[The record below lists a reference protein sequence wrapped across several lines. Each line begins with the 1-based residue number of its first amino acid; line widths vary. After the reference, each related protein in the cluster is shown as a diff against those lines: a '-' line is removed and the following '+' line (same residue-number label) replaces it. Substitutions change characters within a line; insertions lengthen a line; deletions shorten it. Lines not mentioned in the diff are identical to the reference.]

1 MSPEPTRERE
11 VVLSP
16 RRWQVVRAA
25 AEAALALEPL
35 ARPAFLD
42 EACGGDPEL
51 RDSAERLV
59 LACERAAEST
69 GFLAGPAAAFASPVL
84 AARKAELSSE
94 ALSSETLDGA
104 NHDLR
109 PGGADLAAL
118 RIALADRYDLEH
130 EIGRGGM
137 ATVFLAQDRKH
148 RRPVALKVLNRQLG
162 AVLGVDR
169 FLAEIQVMARL
180 QHPNLLP
187 LFDSGEIH
195 PGPPP
200 HADGP
205 GFLFYVMPYVAGES
219 LRARLRRE
227 RQLPIAEA
235 IAITVAV
242 AGALD
247 HAHRHGVV
255 HRDLKPENILLHDGH
270 PLVADFGIAL
280 AVSKAGGSRL
290 TQTGVRIGTP
300 QYMSPEQIAGEG
312 VIDGRSD
319 IFALACVLY
328 EMLTGDPPHTGS
340 SVQAVIARILSET
353 PRGVRTVRPNVP
365 EAVERALD
373 RALAKLP
380 ADRFATAREFAGVL
394 SAIAPLD
401 FETPRSGIPAG
412 PARPSL
418 RARLRDPVLLAL
430 GAAAVL
436 GGTSAAWMWARARDA
451 APPVTARFI
460 VPSPSMFPGVI
471 GTPSITRDG
480 RTIVYPGMV
489 KGGRVLLRRLIEELE
504 VTPIAGTEGAG
515 AAFLSPDGRWIAF
528 PTSDGRLSRVSIDG
542 GVPTVLTRA
551 YRGGR
556 GSWGTA
562 GMIAIQGEMGGLL
575 WLSAAGEG
583 PLHSLTRLSQS
594 AGETGHRA
602 PLFTPDGRSAVF
614 TVERDRGQRGPIRGE
629 LAIAAID
636 AGVTVPAPH
645 TLLGV
650 RARFAIGFIEDLLLY
665 VDEDAVTLMAVRI
678 DVRGRRVVGAP
689 ATVLREAREFGSA
702 FLLAANGTLIYYHA
716 WGNQSR
722 PLLVDSRGAKRG
734 IHGVERAFSY
744 RYPRLSPDGRRLAIE
759 SMTPQGTDI
768 RIYDLAGGTPTR
780 LTMSGLATFPV
791 WTPDG
796 KRIVFVVSRSGG
808 RQEFWWQAVDGS
820 APAEKLFG
828 AHGFL
833 IPSSVTPD
841 GQTLLYQSRVDSV
854 ISIWSARLV
863 GDHTPRPVIRERF
876 DNFMPVVSPDGHW
889 LAYVSKAS
897 GRNDVFVRPF
907 PEAGVAVQVS
917 NAGGTEPVWSPDGGR
932 LFYRADRAFIAT
944 TISRTPTF
952 AVSAGATIFADSL
965 EGGHSGRNYDVT
977 PDGEHFVMVGDTVPM
992 KQPDMIVILN
1002 WLPEL
1007 RARLRASNPTP

>member
-1 MSPEPTRERE
+1 MSPEPVRERDAL
-11 VVLSP
+11 LSP
-16 RRWQVVRAA
+16 MRWQVVRAA
-25 AEAALALEPL
+25 AEGALALEPI

-51 RDSAERLV
+51 RSSAERLV

-69 GFLAGPAAAFASPVL
+69 RFLAGSAAAFASPVL
-84 AARKAELSSE
+84 AARAGDSAPPAFSS
-94 ALSSETLDGA
+94 TMPDDA

-109 PGGADLAAL
+109 PGGGVLDAL
-118 RIALADRYDLEH
+118 RIALADRYDVEH

-148 RRPVALKVLNRQLG
+148 RRPVALKLLNRQLG

-187 LFDSGEIH
+187 LFDSGEVH

-200 HADGP
+200 HTDGP
-205 GFLFYVMPYVAGES
+205 GFLFYVMPYVDGES

-300 QYMSPEQIAGEG
+300 QYMSPEQVAGEG

-328 EMLTGDPPHTGS
+328 EMLTGDPPHAGS
-340 SVQAVIARILSET
+340 SVQAVIARILSEP

-365 EAVERALD
+365 EAAERALD

-380 ADRFATAREFAGVL
+380 ADRFATAREFAVAL
-394 SAIAPLD
+394 AAIAPLD
-401 FETPRSGIPAG
+401 FETPRKGIPAG
-412 PARPSL
+412 AARPSL
-418 RARLRDPVLLAL
+418 RTRLRDPVLLAL

-436 GGTSAAWMWARARDA
+436 GGTSAAWMWGRGHETASPA
-451 APPVTARFI
+451 TARFF
-460 VPSPSMFPGVI
+460 VPSPSMFPGVV
-471 GTPSITRDG
+471 GAPSITRDG
-480 RTIVYPGMV
+480 RTIVYPGIV
-489 KGGRVLLRRLIEELE
+489 NGGRVLLRRPIEGLE
-504 VTPIAGTEGAG
+504 VKPIAGTDGAG
-515 AAFLSPDGRWIAF
+515 AVILSPDGRWIAF
-528 PTSDGRLSRVSIDG
+528 ITSGGRLSRVSIDG
-542 GVPTVLTRA
+542 GVPTLLTTG
-551 YRGGR
+551 YRGGKA
-556 GSWGTA
+556 SWGTA
-562 GMIAIQGEMGGLL
+562 GMIAIEGDVGGLSR
-575 WLSAAGEG
+575 LSAAGEG
-583 PLHSLTRLSQS
+583 PLHPFTRLSKS
-594 AGETGHRA
+594 AGETAHRV
-602 PLFTPDGRSAVF
+602 PVFTPDGKAVVF
-614 TVERDRGQRGPIRGE
+614 TVLRDRARSGRIQGE
-629 LAIAAID
+629 LAIAAPD
-636 AGVTVPAPH
+636 LVATEPAPH
-645 TLLGV
+645 VLLGV
-650 RARFAIGFIEDLLLY
+650 RGRFAIGFIDDWLLY
-665 VDEDAVTLMAVRI
+665 FGADGVTIMAVRL
-678 DVRGRRVVGAP
+678 DVRRRRVLGAP
-689 ATVLREAREFGSA
+689 VTVLRDTQNGGFGSTPM
-702 FLLAANGTLIYYHA
+702 LAANGTLIYYHA

-722 PLLVDSRGAKRG
+722 PLLVESSGAKRG
-734 IHGVERAFSY
+734 IHGVERAFAY
-744 RYPRLSPDGRRLAIE
+744 RHPRVSPDGRRLAIE
-759 SMTPQGTDI
+759 SYSPQGSDLW
-768 RIYDLAGGTPTR
+768 IYTLGGGAPTR
-780 LTMSGLATFPV
+780 LTTSGLATFPV

-796 KRIVFVVSRSGG
+796 RRVLFVAPDSGG
-808 RQEFWWQAVDGS
+808 RQEFWWQPVDGS

-828 AHGFL
+828 AEGFL

-841 GQTLLYQSRVDSV
+841 GQTLLYQARVDNV
-854 ISIWSARLV
+854 ISIWSARLD

-876 DNFMPVVSPDGHW
+876 DNFMPVVSPNGRW
-889 LAYVSKAS
+889 LAYVSNVS
-897 GRNDVFVRPF
+897 GRHDVYVRPF

-917 NAGGTEPVWSPDGGR
+917 TAGGTEPVWSPDGRR
-932 LFYRADRAFIAT
+932 LFYRADRALFAA
-944 TISRTPTF
+944 TISPAPTF
-952 AVSAGATIFADSL
+952 AVSGGAPVFADSL
-965 EGGHSGRNYDVT
+965 EGGREARNYDVT
-977 PDGEHFVMVGDTVPM
+977 PDGTHFVMVGDTIPP

-1007 RARLRASNPTP
+1007 RDRLRAAR